1 MCNMLNLA
9 VKCAILQLFSALKT
23 GYSLIVFIITIT
35 PKISSEEIINKAKK
49 FKKTQYFIQIK
60 EVFFKEENTKLI
72 T

>member
-1 MCNMLNLA
+1 MLNLA